1 MTDTGTGSAT
11 LCRICHSPISHPGAD
26 CAHCRSRATLP
37 ALPPILTWSAVF
49 SAIVILF
56 GVTTLLTHEYRAER
70 AHRQSLHMQAAE
82 SAARDGRYE
91 AAIREFRDALEY
103 DRENVAARL
112 GLANALFKLERVSE
126 AGNYLID
133 LRAAEPTHGL
143 VNRLLGDV
151 ARKEGHPDEAA
162 HYYRAAIYGR
172 WPEDAAQNRLQ
183 ARLALIEL
191 LGEQGQVLQ
200 EVSELAELMKELP
213 EDLSTRR
220 RIGRL
225 LLEAG
230 APDNAARVLQE
241 VVKASPDDAEAW
253 AGLGEAEF
261 GRGHYLS
268 ARTAF
273 SRSRSIDPDPAE
285 TRRWLALTNQIVDL
299 DPTYRQAGTRERHRR
314 SQVLLRRT
322 LAEAERCVE
331 TLPADTDEASEGHER
346 LRQLVEQAEKV
357 LDVKVPAWR
366 SEEAVEENVSLAEG
380 LWEERLQVCA
390 VLPPADEA
398 VGHVLEK
405 LGQ

>member
-1 MTDTGTGSAT
+1 VT

-26 CAHCRSRATLP
+26 CAHCRSRASLP
-37 ALPPILTWSAVF
+37 VLPPILTLSAVF
-49 SAIVILF
+49 SVMAILF

-70 AHRQSLHMQAAE
+70 AERQSLHMRAAE

-91 AAIREFRDALEY
+91 VAIAEFRDALEY

-112 GLANALFKLERVSE
+112 GLAHALFRLERISE
-126 AGNYLID
+126 AGSYLID
-133 LRAAEPTHGL
+133 LRAVEPTHGL

-151 ARKEGHPDEAA
+151 ARKEGRPDEAA
-162 HYYRAAIYGR
+162 HHYRAAVYGR
-172 WPEDAAQNRLQ
+172 WSQDAEQNRLQ

-191 LGEQGQVLQ
+191 LGAQGLLLQ

-230 APDNAARVLQE
+230 APDNAARVFQD
-241 VVKASPDDAEAW
+241 VVEASPDDAEAW

-273 SRSRSIDPDPAE
+273 LRSRSIDPDP
-285 TRRWLALTNQIVDL
+285 TRTQRWLALSNEIVDL

-314 SQVLLRRT
+314 SQLLLRRT
-322 LAEAERCVE
+322 LAEAVRCVE
-331 TLPADTDEASEGHER
+331 TLPAGADDASESQGRLGH
-346 LRQLVEQAEKV
+346 LVEQAEKF
-357 LDVKVPAWR
+357 LGVKVPAWR
-366 SEEAVEENVSLAEG
+366 SEESVDENVSLAER
-380 LWEERLQVCA
+380 LWEERLQVCSG
-390 VLPPADEA
+390 LPPSDEA
-398 VGHVLEK
+398 LGHVLEK